1 MVALGQAWPLRP
13 GYLFHC
19 RQSYGHQLR
28 LGCWARS
35 MVLGWQA
42 PRAVAIPTTRAVL
55 PITPPPREG
64 WEFCHKNFSL
74 PWYWTQGLGRGFPV
88 CDMGPSSA

>member
-1 MVALGQAWPLRP
+1 MVALGQVWPLRP

-19 RQSYGHQLR
+19 RQSNGHQLR
-28 LGCWARS
+28 RRRAGS
-35 MVLGWQA
+35 MVLAWQA
-42 PRAVAIPTTRAVL
+42 PQAVAILTTRAVL
-55 PITPPPREG
+55 PIPPPPREG

-74 PWYWTQGLGRGFPV
+74 PWYWTQDLGRGFPV